1 MSLNVATPDRSESGR
16 PTSAICYEC
25 HSWLRDDGTCP
36 VCAVPSGTSLPKA
49 PVQPVASLHACP
61 ECSAVPPF
69 AARICASC
77 GYRFEERVLLAQD
90 RRIETEYAY
99 RCSRCKSPLVE
110 GARYCSTCGRE
121 FTDTAFGAYDSRS
134 PGGYALEQHRR
145 RMLVN
150 TFIQGSGFV
159 VLAASIIFVVFL
171 CMHG

>member
-1 MSLNVATPDRSESGR
+1 MSLNVVSPDPPGSERS
-16 PTSAICYEC
+16 TSAICYEC
-25 HSWLRDDGTCP
+25 HSWLRDDGVCP
-36 VCAVPSGTSLPKA
+36 VCAVPSEKALPTV
-49 PVQPVASLHACP
+49 PIQPIASVHACP

-77 GYRFEERVLLAQD
+77 GYRFDERVLIAKD
-90 RRIETEYAY
+90 RRVDTEQAY
-99 RCSRCKSPLVE
+99 RCGRCKSPLVE

-121 FTDTAFGAYDSRS
+121 FTEAAFGTYDPRS

-145 RMLVN
+145 SMLVN